1 VKPISTRTHG
11 ILDYLTAGALLALP
25 RALGWSAPVTK
36 LVTGAALGTLAY
48 SALTRYE
55 LAPAKVLPMRAHLAL
70 DGLSGALFAAAP
82 FLLPAEPQGTRRA
95 LTGIGLFELAV
106 VLLTRTTTPFPA
118 QPLAALK
125 KVEKHPLGLGSAAAP
140 AFAGEGG
147 AR

>member
-82 FLLPAEPQGTRRA
+82 FLCPPSRR
-95 LTGIGLFELAV
+95 G
-106 VLLTRTTTPFPA
+106 R
-118 QPLAALK
+118 
-125 KVEKHPLGLGSAAAP
+125 
-140 AFAGEGG
+140 GG
-147 AR
+147 R